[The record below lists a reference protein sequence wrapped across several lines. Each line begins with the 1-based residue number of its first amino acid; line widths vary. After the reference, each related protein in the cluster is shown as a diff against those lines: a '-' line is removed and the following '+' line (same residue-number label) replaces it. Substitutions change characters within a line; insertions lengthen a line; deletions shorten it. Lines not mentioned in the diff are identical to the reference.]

1 MNSSTSIKHNP
12 KGNGCPQSFR
22 TLLLFL
28 ALALVW
34 GGAWGQSNGDY
45 RTRNSGNWNAI
56 ATWSIFDGGWRNANA
71 ADGYPGE
78 LRDAG
83 TVQIRNN
90 ENVTLNVSPPFVMS
104 NLHILGGNRASYV
117 TFNGTNVLNVDGE
130 LRIFTP
136 TNTNINRYKYVRVLA
151 GTLNVASVTMDGS
164 ADDGRDSYIEI
175 SSGTLNVTNNISM
188 GSSGLRTYIYYTG
201 AGELNIGGTITGGF
215 ITSTQYGHLTN
226 PPTSGT
232 VNYNNTGNQTIGAY
246 TYYNLTFSGGGAK
259 TLAGN
264 ITVNGNF
271 TSSEQ
276 INTASNITFN
286 GTVSCNGGEMNA
298 TSGVVTYNAAATNIV
313 AGTYNNLTKTG
324 GGTSTLCG
332 NVTVSNILSL
342 STGIIRL
349 SNSDL
354 TVSNAAAGA
363 ITGTFGPTNM
373 IETDGDGVLT
383 KYGTDAGLSIVY
395 PIGSA
400 GYYTPMSLTNGI
412 TASYSGT
419 GSISV
424 RAVSGSQGT
433 GILEKY
439 WDVSTANITSI
450 TQAYPLFTYNAAEAD
465 GSQASYVPWY
475 NPGAIWQAPA
485 NPTAAGANPFGST
498 NTTELTGEW
507 TAGSIEPIIPKI
519 YYSLKTGAW
528 DDPATWTFDPG
539 GTTTQPDMDIPNT
552 NDRVVILSGR
562 TVYLTNNIDIAGL
575 DINIRDGAVLDLSTY
590 QFNNGIATLRGQG
603 TFKLA
608 STNYPTIT
616 SNLFVLSGGGTTE
629 YNNAAHFTLPATQ
642 TEYNHLRISAPGVT
656 ATQLSD
662 IDLNGNL
669 HIKQGTY
676 RINDNSTARRKLTI
690 QGDVLVDNGASFT
703 IGDGDTDGGNTSG
716 GTAPFT
722 NYYDLNSHRVVVYG
736 DFTNN
741 GTVRFTNQPHPKYV
755 EFPNNGMA
763 TVYFMGATNNTLHCN
778 GTTDFYNLVLDKGI
792 DQTYRLSVYS
802 TAYQN
807 FRLFGR
813 NNLGGE
819 GGGANPNLRKALWIR
834 TGTLELKGMTI
845 IPSLTEADAGGD
857 PNGDFYIPANAAL
870 HISGSEVIVLSTS
883 DDYREVE
890 VAYGLSGLSNIDLG
904 ILTTGGT
911 QSFSIYGTLQV
922 DDGYFSTR
930 ESGGIITWD
939 QSTGNLIING
949 GIVDAKQF
957 RSAGSGGGLA
967 SYSQSGGKLLLRGR
981 FERDVP
987 DWSISGLK
995 DFSDGTVRLT
1005 TNPDGLGTNLGTFN
1019 INESAN
1025 VFSMSGGTIRIY
1037 DVCGTAESEA
1047 FQVFSDDKNNNVTGG
1062 TIEIAPYLG
1071 TNDPATDFKIESTTS
1086 LYNLIIDR
1094 VNGSAKVSV
1103 NLHDLT
1109 VLNDLTITKG
1119 YFDASGYDVS
1129 VGGNFTIEDGT
1140 TYTPGNNTTIFNG
1153 AGSQNFEVNT
1163 ATPLALKKFKV
1174 DKPAGTTLTVT
1185 GTQPLV
1191 TVQDD
1196 LTIAGGT
1203 LDDGGKTIEL
1213 VPSTTLASSTV
1224 TNSGIHTGTGRIKI
1238 SDDDPTV
1245 INGNGSGVFGNIELN
1260 NTVDVS
1266 LGANTTI
1273 NGELTFSQDIL
1284 FDISTF
1290 GVTFGADATVTNAG
1304 ANRFIQSEGNTGDGG
1319 VSKVYSSS
1327 STSFTFPVGAP
1338 STSHATAE
1346 YTPAT
1351 LSFGTNPSTFG
1362 TITVIP
1368 VGYEHP
1374 NTTVK
1379 GNSLTYFWRVKSEG
1393 FNMGSATVN
1402 HTYTYAQADVSGN
1415 EGSYIA
1421 SMYENATYIWTKY
1434 ATSDVDESSNTIG
1447 GGTTGLASL
1456 NYIDGEF
1463 TAGEDAPFGEPT
1475 KYYSVAN
1482 GLWRNANVWSNTSGG
1497 AGGAGVPGQNDIVI
1511 IENNH
1516 TVTLD
1521 RNESCASLQIKAG
1534 SVLDISLHTGSN
1546 FARVLSST
1554 EGNGLF
1560 RLKTNNAGL
1569 GARIQL
1575 FTFPS
1580 GDFSDFNVNQGTTE
1594 FYTTTSN
1601 GNNVY
1606 ILPANVTSYGNLILS
1621 PNGLDNLSL
1630 PNNSYTNIYGDL
1642 TLNSSEFN
1650 SWTAMSWNTTRWGSG
1665 VFNPTIEKTV
1675 HIHGSLYVN
1684 GGSFVFMDDYEPQH
1698 LIVEENIEISSADGA
1713 NIFILDPNVRG
1724 TWVGG
1729 NPQENTIQ
1737 VGGDIINNSN
1747 TGVWYQPGL
1756 LLNSG
1761 NYYCD
1766 ITFFGSGV
1774 NFLTN
1779 TEGNPTTTF
1788 RNVTIDKGD
1797 SQDDE
1802 LIVDIGGTMTT
1813 PTNDWLTLLNGT
1825 FKYLHDNNLTI
1836 TTTSEFTIPS
1846 TAGLY
1851 VNSPGNTVFLANYN
1865 RDDNDVY
1872 LNGKLT
1878 IIDGNVQVG
1887 NSGNDNN
1894 NDIEY
1899 SGGGGSEIDIQGGS
1913 LTVNGQ
1919 IRRNLST
1926 TSGILKYYQSGG
1938 DVTVNGRKANL
1949 DKAKLEILNPGSV
1962 FNMSGGTLTI
1972 VRGGGNGTFG
1982 DLYLRPDNSS
1992 VTGGE
1997 ILFTPG
2003 GAGAQSFIFD
2013 ANVPIW
2019 DLTINNNASVE
2030 LLVSPLTTKNNLT
2043 IASGGSLDANINFDI
2058 PVTIKGNF
2066 DNSGDYFHRNNLTT
2080 FSGVAQQILGSSAI
2094 DFYDLTVHP
2103 LTSLTLSQDANVTN
2117 NLILSRGRLEC
2128 QANTLYLQGNLT
2140 NNATYTDSNTGIV
2153 LNGTKNQQ
2161 LISGT
2166 GTFGQLELNNSQ
2178 GARLANN
2185 VTLQKNLLLTRGIFD
2200 INSKL
2205 LSLGEN
2211 SDIVGSGFSSSKMI
2225 TSDGVFSDV
2234 GISKVFNSSY
2244 NGKTYTYPLGTSGK
2258 YTPAIIEINNIGNTG
2273 SIRINNINDHHPGV
2287 IDENNVLKYFWEV
2300 ESTGITNFT
2309 GSFKLNYLDD
2319 DVRVTGANTEA
2330 DYIAA
2335 HLLVPGTSWSKA
2347 APGAGTDNVDE
2358 DNDEITFNFS
2368 NSNSLTG
2375 EFTAGIDAALPNNVP
2390 EFISNDSGDW
2400 SEPGNWT
2407 RVGGDD
2413 FTLTGGP
2420 NGFIVTID
2428 ESHTIKTDQNFVSA
2442 YRLAIDGK
2450 LEVVSSTYG
2459 HNLGTVSGSG
2469 TLYLE
2474 SGTFP
2479 AGRFNSFLD
2488 CANNATLE
2496 YGGTGSYNV
2505 VADLFS
2511 SVPNLYFTGTGTRV
2525 LPNKDLTICN
2535 RLLING
2541 PDLDNSVNNKKLTIE
2556 GTFERSAGAFISGT
2570 GATAIVSF
2578 AGSSEQFIGGSLGN
2592 FTGTNA
2598 FNNFEIDN
2606 SAGLTIN
2613 SGGAVEVKNNLHLT
2627 TGNIVTSSTNTLTI
2641 TNTAISS
2648 VFPAGGS
2655 ATSYVDGPLTKYI
2668 NQGDD
2673 FKFPIG
2679 KGDVAGNKL
2688 TLSSIREGTIAWTAE
2703 FFTPNPTYS
2712 DLTAPLTYVNSK
2724 EYWTISASDGDKA
2737 KVGIDWDSQSDL
2749 TPLMTQ
2755 NGISDMRIAGYNT
2768 TSSKWEE
2775 LASSQTGSSSSGRVT
2790 TTTEIIIPTSGA
2802 SNYTTACINVT
2813 KPRARLNPSGSV
2825 CGDAG
2830 IPVSFNGV
2838 DATNLNYTLVYNK
2851 GGVEQAPVTISS
2863 LPYTLPTDAIGTT
2876 YQLVSFSYNG
2886 GATTGVVDNE
2896 EITTYT
2902 VPTASNAGGEQSE
2915 CGETSTTLAGN
2926 TPIVGEGVWS
2936 IASGTGGSFQDPT
2949 DPTTVFYGTNGTTY
2963 TLEWTISNGGCT
2975 STDDVV
2981 IDFPLLPEKP
2991 VAFILYDD
2999 AVCQGESDVYYSVAN
3014 NPSLTYIWSYNEGS
3028 GATITGS
3035 GNVIGIDYSTTAT
3048 SGTVSV
3054 YTNNDCGNSAPLELP
3069 VTVNTLP
3076 VFTVTGSSENIC
3088 DSDNFDLTTD
3098 FSSINTPYDIA
3109 IEMDSSP
3116 VAGSPFTNLN
3126 SDPYVY
3132 TKELLWTGP
3141 DPSNTRIFSV
3151 TVTDTNG
3158 CSTSLIT
3165 PVSVKVWKTPETGPQ
3180 YHIPNTHGM

>member
-28 ALALVW
+28 ALALA
-34 GGAWGQSNGDY
+34 GGEAWGQTVGDY
-45 RTRNSGNWNAI
+45 RTRATGDWNNADNWQRYSGTNWI
-56 ATWSIFDGGWRNANA
+56 RNPAQ
-71 ADGYPGE
+71 GYPGQNPGT
-78 LRDAG
+78 G
-83 TVQIRNN
+83 TVSIRNGN
-90 ENVTLNVSPPFVMS
+90 NITLNVSPPNPIGELVMD
-104 NLHILGGNRASYV
+104 GGNSDTYLW
-117 TFNGTNVLNVDGE
+117 FNGGLW
-130 LRIFTP
+130 
-136 TNTNINRYKYVRVLA
+136 
-151 GTLNVASVTMDGS
+151 
-164 ADDGRDSYIEI
+164 
-175 SSGTLNVTNNISM
+175 TLNVTGNVTISATNNGTRKRVALYDGILNCQNIFLNSTNNDTRDAYIYITTGEINVTGNITM
-188 GSSGLRTYIYYTG
+188 KNTGLRTYILFDG
-201 AGELNIGGTITGGF
+201 DGNVNINGTITGGN
-215 ITSTQYGHLTN
+215 ITSATGGGTT

-286 GTVSCNGGEMNA
+286 GTVSCNGGTMNA

-324 GGTSTLCG
+324 GGTTTLCG

-342 STGIIRL
+342 NTGIIRL

-373 IETDGDGVLT
+373 IETDGDGMLT
-383 KYGTDAGLSIVY
+383 KYGTDTGLSIVY

-450 TQAYPLFTYNAAEAD
+450 TQAYPLFTYNTAEAD

-475 NPGAIWQAPA
+475 NPGAAWQAPA
-485 NPTAAGANPFGST
+485 NPTAAGVNPFGST
-498 NTTELTGEW
+498 NTTELAGEW

-629 YNNAAHFTLPATQ
+629 YNNAADFTLPATQ

-676 RINDNSTARRKLTI
+676 RINDNSAARRKLTI

-703 IGDGDTDGGNTSG
+703 TGTGNTVSGTENG

-736 DFTNN
+736 NFTNN

-778 GTTDFYNLVLDKGI
+778 DTTDFYNLVLDKGI

-857 PNGDFYIPANAAL
+857 PNGDFYVPANAAL

-890 VAYGLSGLSNIDLG
+890 VAYGLSGLSNTDLG
-904 ILTTGGT
+904 ILTTGDPETGGT

-981 FERDVP
+981 FGRDVP
-987 DWSISGLK
+987 TWTISGLK

-1005 TNPDGLGTNLGTFN
+1005 TNDKGLGTDLGTFN

-1047 FQVFSDDKNNNVTGG
+1047 FQVFSDEKNNSVTGG

-1071 TNDPATDFKIESTTS
+1071 TNDPATDFKIESTSS
-1086 LYNLIIDR
+1086 LHNLTIDR
-1094 VNGSAKVSV
+1094 VTGSAKVSV
-1103 NLHDLT
+1103 NLYDLSI
-1109 VLNDLTITKG
+1109 LNNLTITKG
-1119 YFDASGYDVS
+1119 DFDANDYDVS

-1163 ATPLALKKFKV
+1163 AATLALKKFKV

-1185 GTQPLV
+1185 GTQALV
-1191 TVQDD
+1191 TVQDE
-1196 LTIAGGT
+1196 LIIAGGT

-1224 TNSGIHTGTGRIKI
+1224 TNSGVHTGTGRIKI

-1245 INGNGSGVFGNIELN
+1245 INGNGSGAFGNIELN
-1260 NTVDVS
+1260 NTVAVS

-1273 NGELTFSQDIL
+1273 NGELTFSQDIP

-1447 GGTTGLASL
+1447 GGTTALASL

-1560 RLKTNNAGL
+1560 RLKTVNATN
-1569 GARIQL
+1569 ANRVRL

-1580 GDFSDFNVNQGTTE
+1580 GDFSDFNTNGGSTE
-1594 FYTTTSN
+1594 FYTTTN
-1601 GNNVY
+1601 DFYYYY

-1621 PNGLDNLSL
+1621 PGLDNLAL
-1630 PNNSYTNIYGDL
+1630 PNNSYTNIYGNF
-1642 TLNSSEFN
+1642 TLNSTSGDA
-1650 SWTAMSWNTTRWGSG
+1650 WTTMSWNRTG
-1665 VFNPTIEKTV
+1665 FYNPTIEKTV
-1675 HIHGSLYVN
+1675 HVHGNFYVN

-1698 LIVEENIEISSADGA
+1698 LIVDGNIEIGSTGDA
-1713 NIFILDPNVRG
+1713 NIFVYDPDPWGGNWSIGGG
-1724 TWVGG
+1724 TQANTITVGG
-1729 NPQENTIQ
+1729 N
-1737 VGGDIINNSN
+1737 IINNASIVHGIYAGLRLN
-1747 TGVWYQPGL
+1747 TDG
-1756 LLNSG
+1756 SH
-1761 NYYCD
+1761 YCD
-1766 ITFFGSGV
+1766 ITFTGEGTSYI
-1774 NFLTN
+1774 TN
-1779 TEGNPTTTF
+1779 TEGNPSTIF
-1788 RNVTIDKGD
+1788 RKVTVDKGN
-1797 SQDDE
+1797 SQASE
-1802 LIVDIGGTMTT
+1802 LIVDIGGTLTT
-1813 PTNDWLTLLNGT
+1813 PTNDWLTLKNGT
-1825 FKYLHDNNLTI
+1825 FKYLHNNDLRI

-1851 VNSPGNTVFLANYN
+1851 VNSPGNTVYLANGN
-1865 RDDNDVY
+1865 SNDNDVY

-1887 NSGNDNN
+1887 NSGNNNN

-1926 TSGILKYYQSGG
+1926 TSGILKFYQSGG
-1938 DVTVNGRKANL
+1938 AVTVNGRNANP

-2013 ANVPIW
+2013 ANVPVW
-2019 DLTINNNASVE
+2019 ELTISNNASVE
-2030 LLVSPLTTKNNLT
+2030 LLVSPLTTKNDLT

-2058 PVTIKGNF
+2058 PITIKGDF

-2258 YTPAIIEINNIGNTG
+2258 YTPAVIEITNIGNTG

-2287 IDENNVLKYFWEV
+2287 IDEDNVLKYFWEV
-2300 ESTGITNFT
+2300 ESTGITNFE

-2319 DVRVTGANTEA
+2319 DVQVTGANTEA

-2335 HLLVPGTSWSKA
+2335 NLLLPGTSWSKV
-2347 APGAGTDNVDE
+2347 DKVDE
-2358 DNDEITFNFS
+2358 INNEITFDFVGTNTLS
-2368 NSNSLTG
+2368 G
-2375 EFTAGIDAALPNNVP
+2375 EYTAGIDAALPNNVP
-2390 EFISNDSGDW
+2390 EFISNNSGNW
-2400 SEPGNWT
+2400 SEPGNWDK
-2407 RVGGDD
+2407 VGGDD

-2578 AGSSEQFIGGSLGN
+2578 AGSSEQFIGGSLGD

-2627 TGNIVTSSTNTLTI
+2627 SGNIVTSSTNTLTI
-2641 TNTAISS
+2641 TNTAINS

-2668 NQGDD
+2668 NQGDV

-2679 KGDVAGNKL
+2679 KGAVAGNKL

-2703 FFTPNPTYS
+2703 FFTPNPTYN
-2712 DLTAPLTYVNSK
+2712 DKTDPLTYVNSK

-2737 KVGIDWDSQSDL
+2737 KVGVDWDSQSDL

-2755 NGISDMRIAGYNT
+2755 SGISDMRVAGYNT
-2768 TSSKWEE
+2768 NTSKWEE
-2775 LASSQTGSSSSGRVT
+2775 LASSQTGSSSSGTVT

-2851 GGVEQAPVTISS
+2851 GGVVQAPVTISS
-2863 LPYTLPTDAIGTT
+2863 LPFTLPTDAIGTT

-2991 VAFILYDD
+2991 DAFILSDNI
-2999 AVCQGESDVYYSVAN
+2999 VCQGDTEVDYSVAN
-3014 NPSLTYIWSYNEGS
+3014 NPSLTYTWSYNGGT

-3035 GNVIGIDYSTTAT
+3035 GNAIGIDYSTTAT

-3054 YTNNDCGNSAPLELP
+3054 YTTNGCGNSASLELP

-3088 DSDNFDLTTD
+3088 HSDNFDLTTD
-3098 FSSINTPYDIA
+3098 FTSINTPYDIA

-3165 PVSVKVWKTPETGPQ
+3165 PVSVKVWKRPETGPQ